1 MNADEIITK
10 WNKEHPAKATF
21 ADDAQQLL
29 QMLANGDA
37 KNASALAA
45 EIAKRKAEENATR
58 KEEEIKR
65 LEHILDNFDN
75 DDSFL
80 NDHSLGEIWSLTMKA
95 DGKAEEYIDS
105 VLSTWKAPFQ
115 QALETYREAIEKLCT
130 RWGFASIGTMLRFIF
145 DKDLSDIN
153 FCEKEGGDYYSLCAH
168 ASHLSDPDDDF
179 YTIEHRLGGFV
190 VEYIQK
196 NKDSMVETSLAKAVL
211 EIRENNEDDF
221 AVVLCEAVFICFY
234 PDAIKSVCD
243 AENVLATLF
252 CFLNAS
258 TMIGVDE
265 AVRKARLKKR
275 IAVLKEAPCGAPES

>member
-1 MNADEIITK
+1 MNTKEIIAK
-10 WNKEHPAKATF
+10 WNKEHPANATL

-37 KNASALAA
+37 ENASALAA
-45 EIAKRKAEENATR
+45 EIAKRKAEEIATK
-58 KEEEIKR
+58 KEEEINR
-65 LEHILDNFDN
+65 LENILDNFDN

-80 NDHSLGEIWSLTMKA
+80 EDHSLGEIWNLTMQA
-95 DGKAEEYIDS
+95 DGKAEEYINS
-105 VLSTWKAPFQ
+105 VLSTWERPFQ

-130 RWGFASIGTMLRFIF
+130 RWGFASVGGMLQTIF
-145 DKDLSDIN
+145 DSN
-153 FCEKEGGDYYSLCAH
+153 FCDADFFVNDAEGYYSFCAH
-168 ASHLSDPDDDF
+168 ARCLSDPDDDF

-196 NKDSMVETSLAKAVL
+196 NKDSLAETSLANLVL
-211 EIRENNEDDF
+211 EMRENNEDDF
-221 AVVLCEAVFICFY
+221 AVVTCEAVFICFH

-252 CFLNAS
+252 CFLNAL

-265 AVRKARLKKR
+265 AVRKAQLKKR
-275 IAVLKEAPCGAPES
+275 ITSLKEAPHGAPES